1 MPMSVVEQYYQM
13 IEHLDNQS
21 KIELISKI
29 QADVHAN
36 QQSQP
41 YFGAWDDN
49 KDADEIIAQIKEH
62 SSISSTIE
70 SFS

>member
-1 MPMSVVEQYYQM
+1 MPISVIEQYYQM

-29 QADVHAN
+29 QADINAN

-41 YFGAWDDN
+41 YFAAWDDD

-62 SSISSTIE
+62 SS
-70 SFS
+70 